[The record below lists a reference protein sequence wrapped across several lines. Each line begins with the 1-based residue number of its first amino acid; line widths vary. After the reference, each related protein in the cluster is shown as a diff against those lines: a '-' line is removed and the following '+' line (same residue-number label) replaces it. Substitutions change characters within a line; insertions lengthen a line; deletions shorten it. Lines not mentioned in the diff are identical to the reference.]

1 MPAPRP
7 WPTSLAATLL
17 LMSPF
22 DLLASLGMDIYL
34 PVVPLMPAVLAAT
47 PALVQLTL
55 SLYLLLLGCGQ
66 LLFGPLSDRIG
77 RRPVLLGGALLFTL
91 ASAGLALASSAGL
104 FLALR
109 LVQAAGAAAMLVAT
123 FATVR
128 DVYAARREGA
138 VIYSLLG
145 SMLAFVPAFGPLL
158 GAGVDHGFGWRGIFW
173 LLAGLGALAGL
184 HALWR
189 WPETR
194 PEGGD
199 GVRLRHVGAILA
211 SGPFWTYTLGFSA
224 AMGAFFV
231 YFSTAPAVL
240 IGGLG
245 LTPIGFSLAFGT
257 AALVM
262 IATARFAGRFT
273 ARWGRRGCLI
283 RGMALLLA
291 GAGLLALGQAAVGPS
306 LWAFLVPVW
315 VISAGIAVT
324 CAVTANGALQGF
336 GHVAG
341 TATALYACLE
351 GLIVGAV
358 GTLMVLAL
366 PAGTAW
372 PLAGFCALAALI
384 VTGLAL
390 RLPAE

>member
-7 WPTSLAATLL
+7 WPYSLAATLL
-17 LMSPF
+17 LLSPF
-22 DLLASLGMDIYL
+22 DLIASLGMDVYL
-34 PVVPLMPAVLAAT
+34 PVVPLMPAALAAT

-91 ASAGLALASSAGL
+91 ASAGLALTTSAGL

-109 LVQAAGAAAMLVAT
+109 LAQAGGAAAMLVAT

-128 DVYAARREGA
+128 DVYATRREGA

-173 LLAGLGALAGL
+173 LLAGLGTLAGL
-184 HALWR
+184 HAFRR

-245 LTPIGFSLAFGT
+245 LSPIGFSLAFGT

-291 GAGLLALGQAAVGPS
+291 GAGLLVLGELAAGPS

-358 GTLMVLAL
+358 GTLAVLVL
-366 PAGTAW
+366 PAGLA
-372 PLAGFCALAALI
+372 LAGFCALAALV

>member
-7 WPTSLAATLL
+7 WPYSLAATLL
-17 LMSPF
+17 LLSPF
-22 DLLASLGMDIYL
+22 DLIASLGMDVYL
-34 PVVPLMPAVLAAT
+34 PVVPLMPAALAAT

-77 RRPVLLGGALLFTL
+77 RRPVLLGGTLLFTL
-91 ASAGLALASSAGL
+91 ASAGLALTASAGL

-109 LVQAAGAAAMLVAT
+109 LAQAAGAAAMLVAT

-128 DVYAARREGA
+128 DVYATRREGA

-245 LTPIGFSLAFGT
+245 LSSIGFSLAFGT

-262 IATARFAGRFT
+262 IATARFAGRLT

-283 RGMALLLA
+283 RGMTLLLA
-291 GAGLLALGQAAVGPS
+291 GAGLLVLGQLVTGPL
-306 LWAFLVPVW
+306 LWTFLVPVW
-315 VISAGIAVT
+315 VISAGIAIT

-358 GTLMVLAL
+358 GTLAVLVL
-366 PAGTAW
+366 PAGLA
-372 PLAGFCALAALI
+372 LAGFCTLAALV

>member
-7 WPTSLAATLL
+7 WPYSLAATLL
-17 LMSPF
+17 LLSPF
-22 DLLASLGMDIYL
+22 DLIASLGMDVYL
-34 PVVPLMPAVLAAT
+34 PVVPLMPAALAAT

-91 ASAGLALASSAGL
+91 ASAGLALTASAGL

-109 LVQAAGAAAMLVAT
+109 LAQAAGAAAMLVAT

-184 HALWR
+184 QALWR

-199 GVRLRHVGAILA
+199 GVRLRHVGAILG

-273 ARWGRRGCLI
+273 AHWGRRGCLI

-291 GAGLLALGQAAVGPS
+291 GAGLLALAQIATGPS

-315 VISAGIAVT
+315 VISAGISVT

-358 GTLMVLAL
+358 GTLAVLVL
-366 PAGTAW
+366 PAGIA
-372 PLAGFCALAALI
+372 LAGFCAVAALV

>member
-7 WPTSLAATLL
+7 WPYSLAATLL

-22 DLLASLGMDIYL
+22 DLLASLGMDVYL
-34 PVVPLMPAVLAAT
+34 PVVPLMPAALAAT

-66 LLFGPLSDRIG
+66 LLFGPLSDRVG

-91 ASAGLALASSAGL
+91 ASAGLALTSSAVP

-184 HALWR
+184 QALRR

-199 GVRLRHVGAILA
+199 GVRLCHVGAILG

-262 IATARFAGRFT
+262 IATSRFAGRFT

-291 GAGLLALGQAAVGPS
+291 GAVLLVLGKLAVGPS

-315 VISAGIAVT
+315 VISAGISVT

-358 GTLMVLAL
+358 GTLAVLVL
-366 PAGTAW
+366 PAGLA
-372 PLAGFCALAALI
+372 LAGFCALAALV

>member
-1 MPAPRP
+1 MPAA
-7 WPTSLAATLL
+7 LAA
-17 LMSPF
+17 S
-22 DLLASLGMDIYL
+22 
-34 PVVPLMPAVLAAT
+34 

-91 ASAGLALASSAGL
+91 ASAGLALASSAVP

-109 LVQAAGAAAMLVAT
+109 LAQAAGAAAMLVAT

-128 DVYAARREGA
+128 DVYATRREGA

-158 GAGVDHGFGWRGIFW
+158 GAAVDHGFGWRGIFW

-184 HALWR
+184 QALWR

-194 PEGGD
+194 PEDGD
-199 GVRLRHVGAILA
+199 GVRLRHVGAILG

-245 LTPIGFSLAFGT
+245 LDPIPFSLAFGT

-291 GAGLLALGQAAVGPS
+291 GAALLALGQAATGPS
-306 LWAFLVPVW
+306 LWAFLGPVW
-315 VISAGIAVT
+315 VISAGISVT

-358 GTLMVLAL
+358 GTLAVLVL
-366 PAGTAW
+366 PAGLA
-372 PLAGFCALAALI
+372 LAGFCAVAALV

>member
-7 WPTSLAATLL
+7 WPYSLAATLL
-17 LMSPF
+17 LLSPF
-22 DLLASLGMDIYL
+22 DLIASLGMDVYL
-34 PVVPLMPAVLAAT
+34 PVVPLMPAALAAT

-109 LVQAAGAAAMLVAT
+109 QVQAAGAAAMLVAT

-128 DVYAARREGA
+128 DVYATRREGA

-158 GAGVDHGFGWRGIFW
+158 GAAVDHGFGWRGIFW

-199 GVRLRHVGAILA
+199 GVRLRHVGAILV
-211 SGPFWTYTLGFSA
+211 SGPFWTYTLGFST

-231 YFSTAPAVL
+231 YFSTAPTLL

-245 LTPIGFSLAFGT
+245 LSSIGFSLTFGT

-291 GAGLLALGQAAVGPS
+291 GAGLLVLGQLAAGPS

-315 VISAGIAVT
+315 VISAGISVT
-324 CAVTANGALQGF
+324 CAVTTNGALQGF

-358 GTLMVLAL
+358 GTLAVLVL
-366 PAGTAW
+366 PAGLA
-372 PLAGFCALAALI
+372 LAGFCALAALV

>member
-7 WPTSLAATLL
+7 WPYSLAATLL
-17 LMSPF
+17 LLSPF
-22 DLLASLGMDIYL
+22 DLIASLGMDVYL
-34 PVVPLMPAVLAAT
+34 PVVPLMPAALAAT

-91 ASAGLALASSAGL
+91 ASAGLALTASAGL

-128 DVYAARREGA
+128 DVYATRREGA

-199 GVRLRHVGAILA
+199 GVRLRHVGAILG
-211 SGPFWTYTLGFSA
+211 SGTFWTYTLGFSA

-245 LTPIGFSLAFGT
+245 LSPIGFSLAFGT

-291 GAGLLALGQAAVGPS
+291 GAGLLVFGELATGPS
-306 LWAFLVPVW
+306 LWAFLMPVW

-358 GTLMVLAL
+358 GTLAVLLL
-366 PAGTAW
+366 PAGLA
-372 PLAGFCALAALI
+372 LAGFCALAALI

>member
-7 WPTSLAATLL
+7 WPYSLAATLL
-17 LMSPF
+17 LLSPF
-22 DLLASLGMDIYL
+22 DLIASLGMDVYL
-34 PVVPLMPAVLAAT
+34 PVVPLMPAALAAT

-91 ASAGLALASSAGL
+91 ASAGLALTASAGL

-109 LVQAAGAAAMLVAT
+109 LAQAAGAAAMLVAT

-184 HALWR
+184 QALRR

-240 IGGLG
+240 IGVLG
-245 LTPIGFSLAFGT
+245 LDPIGFSLAFGT

-291 GAGLLALGQAAVGPS
+291 GAGLLALGQVATGPS

-315 VISAGIAVT
+315 VISAGISVT

-351 GLIVGAV
+351 GLIVGAI
-358 GTLMVLAL
+358 GTLAVLVL
-366 PAGTAW
+366 PAGMA
-372 PLAGFCALAALI
+372 LAGFCALAALI

>member
-7 WPTSLAATLL
+7 WPYSLAATLL
-17 LMSPF
+17 LLSPF
-22 DLLASLGMDIYL
+22 DLIASLGMDVYL
-34 PVVPLMPAVLAAT
+34 PVVSLMPAALATT

-91 ASAGLALASSAGL
+91 ASAGLALTASAGL

-138 VIYSLLG
+138 VIYGLLG
-145 SMLAFVPAFGPLL
+145 SMLAFVPAVGPLL

-199 GVRLRHVGAILA
+199 GVRLRHVGAILG

-245 LTPIGFSLAFGT
+245 LSPIGFSLAFGT

-262 IATARFAGRFT
+262 IATARFAGRLT

-291 GAGLLALGQAAVGPS
+291 GAGLLALGQLVTAPS
-306 LWAFLVPVW
+306 LWAFLGPVW
-315 VISAGIAVT
+315 VISAGIAVS

-358 GTLMVLAL
+358 GTLAVLVL
-366 PAGTAW
+366 PAGLA
-372 PLAGFCALAALI
+372 LAGFCALAAVI
-384 VTGLAL
+384 VIGLAL

>member
-7 WPTSLAATLL
+7 WPYSLAATLL
-17 LMSPF
+17 LLSPF
-22 DLLASLGMDIYL
+22 DLIASLGMDVYL
-34 PVVPLMPAVLAAT
+34 PVVPLMPAALAAT

-77 RRPVLLGGALLFTL
+77 RRPVLLGGAFLFTL
-91 ASAGLALASSAGL
+91 ASAGLALTASAGL

-128 DVYAARREGA
+128 DVYATRREGA

-199 GVRLRHVGAILA
+199 GVRLRHVGAILG

-291 GAGLLALGQAAVGPS
+291 GAGLLTLGQVAVGPS
-306 LWAFLVPVW
+306 LRAFLVPVW
-315 VISAGIAVT
+315 VLSAGISIT

-341 TATALYACLE
+341 TATALHACLE

-358 GTLMVLAL
+358 GTLAVLVL
-366 PAGTAW
+366 PAGTA
-372 PLAGFCALAALI
+372 LAGFCALAALVVI
-384 VTGLAL
+384 GLAL